1 MKIKKIFTLSILL
14 NIFFFIPSYSLEY
27 NCKLI
32 KTYPETDFNQ
42 LLKIKEFIIDVDFQ
56 KRSVKYTQMLDIKIY
71 ELKFNNNLATWLH
84 TFINPDGGQER
95 ITYSYF
101 DKVKKEFTQNT
112 FPNKNNLKKEDLVLR
127 TEFKCD

>member
-42 LLKIKEFIIDVDFQ
+42 IFKIKEFVIDVDFQ

-71 ELKFNNNLATWLH
+71 DLKFNNNLASWLH
-84 TFINPDGGQER
+84 TFTNPFEGKER

-101 DKVKKEFTQNT
+101 DKEKKELIQNT
-112 FPNKNNLKKEDLVLR
+112 FPNKSNIKKEDLVLR
-127 TEFKCD
+127 TESRCN

>member
-1 MKIKKIFTLSILL
+1 
-14 NIFFFIPSYSLEY
+14 
-27 NCKLI
+27 
-32 KTYPETDFNQ
+32 
-42 LLKIKEFIIDVDFQ
+42 
-56 KRSVKYTQMLDIKIY
+56 MLDIKIY
-71 ELKFNNNLATWLH
+71 ELKFNNNLSTWLH
-84 TFINPDGGQER
+84 TFINPDGWQER